1 MKIKDGN
8 INIEDAIS
16 FASYQDLLLK
26 RRSNNLLLSDFQID
40 ILNSNGVN
48 YQKYSNLHDLLFD
61 INSMLQDNYVE
72 ELDIVAS
79 QLSEMLYYSETK
91 KWELIE
97 LVKKMWI
104 TFLCVHFYLT
114 TSIKNT
120 LYKQSLIQ

>member
-91 KWELIE
+91 K
-97 LVKKMWI
+97 
-104 TFLCVHFYLT
+104 
-114 TSIKNT
+114 
-120 LYKQSLIQ
+120 